1 MEYRFSE
8 QTMKDIERQG
18 GQYNESIMP
27 DVRKAYA
34 QGYEGLPPSDK
45 YQPQYK
51 RGLLDKAYSDGRA
64 SKHNETVS
72 DLKRQIAEKEAKIAE
87 LKADTLLQASNKI
100 LRGER

>member
-1 MEYRFSE
+1 MEYRFNE

-18 GQYNESIMP
+18 GIYNQEIMT

-51 RGLLDKAYSDGRA
+51 RGYWIKPTAM
-64 SKHNETVS
+64 
-72 DLKRQIAEKEAKIAE
+72 AE
-87 LKADTLLQASNKI
+87 LPSIRKK
-100 LRGER
+100 

>member
-1 MEYRFSE
+1 
-8 QTMKDIERQG
+8 MKDIERQG
-18 GQYNESIMP
+18 GIYNQEIMT

-64 SKHNETVS
+64 FKHQEEITK
-72 DLKRQIAEKEAKIAE
+72 LKGQIAEKEAQIAE
-87 LKADTLLQASNKI
+87 LKADTLHKAANKI

>member
-18 GQYNESIMP
+18 GIYNQTIMT

-45 YQPQYK
+45 YQPQHM

-64 SKHNETVS
+64 FRHNETVS

-87 LKADTLLQASNKI
+87 LKADTLLQAANKI

>member
-8 QTMKDIERQG
+8 QTMKDIARHG
-18 GQYNESIMP
+18 GIYNQAIMT

-45 YQPQYK
+45 YQPQHM
-51 RGLLDKAYSDGRA
+51 RGLLDKAYNDGRA
-64 SKHNETVS
+64 SKHQEEVTM
-72 DLKRQIAEKEAKIAE
+72 LKGQIAEKEAQIAE
-87 LKADTLLQASNKI
+87 LKADTLLQAANKI

>member
-1 MEYRFSE
+1 MEYRFNE

-18 GQYNESIMP
+18 GIYNQAIMT

-45 YQPQYK
+45 YQPQHM
-51 RGLLDKAYSDGRA
+51 RGLLDKAYNDGRA
-64 SKHNETVS
+64 SRQQEEVTK
-72 DLKRQIAEKEAKIAE
+72 LKEQIAEKEAEITE
-87 LKADTLLQASNKI
+87 LKADTLYKAANKI

>member
-8 QTMKDIERQG
+8 QTMKDIARHG
-18 GQYNESIMP
+18 GIYNQAIMT

-45 YQPQYK
+45 YQPQHM
-51 RGLLDKAYSDGRA
+51 RGLLDKAYNDGRV

-72 DLKRQIAEKEAKIAE
+72 DLKRHIAEKEAQIAE
-87 LKADTLLQASNKI
+87 LKADTLLQAANKI

>member
-8 QTMKDIERQG
+8 QTMKNIERQG

-45 YQPQYK
+45 YQPQHM

-64 SKHNETVS
+64 SRQQEEVTE
-72 DLKRQIAEKEAKIAE
+72 LKRQIAEKEAELAE
-87 LKADTLLQASNKI
+87 LEADTLHKAANKI

>member
-1 MEYRFSE
+1 MEYRFNE
-8 QTMKDIERQG
+8 QTMKDIERHG
-18 GQYNESIMP
+18 GIYNQEIMT

-45 YQPQYK
+45 YQPQYM

-64 SKHNETVS
+64 SKHQEEVTK
-72 DLKRQIAEKEAKIAE
+72 LKGQIAEKEAKIAE
-87 LKADTLLQASNKI
+87 LKADTLYKALNKI

>member
-1 MEYRFSE
+1 MEYRFNE
-8 QTMKDIERQG
+8 QTMKEIERHG

-45 YQPQYK
+45 YQPQHM
-51 RGLLDKAYSDGRA
+51 RGLLDKAYNDGRA
-64 SKHNETVS
+64 SRHNETVS
-72 DLKRQIAEKEAKIAE
+72 DLKRLIAEREAEIAE
-87 LKADTLLQASNKI
+87 LKADTLYKAANKI